1 MSKIKINEKFFS
13 KVNSEEVAYVLG
25 LLYADGWIEKKHSFG
40 IELLE
45 HDKDILE
52 KIKFAMDA
60 KQKLYPRIQKINN
73 KVKYTFRVHR
83 SNMVQDLNTLGCV
96 ERKSLILKFPDEK
109 TVPKEFMNHFIRGY
123 FDGDG
128 SISTGRNIKVNFTG
142 NTNFILDLRN
152 YLACNSILNANKPNF
167 GKNKNAHLFCTM
179 EWSGR
184 GNARRLFEYLYKDAK
199 IYGQRKYN
207 KFKEIICAL
216 DKKLSSELGLI
227 AGKPEMVISSEA
239 LIGSNGSIIERSSTI
254 PEMEVESSD
263 SKCPTLNK

>member
-1 MSKIKINEKFFS
+1 MCRKKKSNTKIS
-13 KVNSEEVAYVLG
+13 R
-25 LLYADGWIEKKHSFG
+25 W
-40 IELLE
+40 
-45 HDKDILE
+45 
-52 KIKFAMDA
+52 
-60 KQKLYPRIQKINN
+60 
-73 KVKYTFRVHR
+73 
-83 SNMVQDLNTLGCV
+83 
-96 ERKSLILKFPDEK
+96 K

-167 GKNKNAHLFCTM
+167 GKIKHTPFCTM